1 MTLEKILKNKTVYI
15 FDLDATLVDLEQV
28 NRKAFQTIFKKY
40 LNTDLTDHEYISLLQ
55 GPPSR
60 KGIEM
65 YLSYKNASNL
75 SPKKLHKEFR
85 AIKLDALQ
93 NDFENSV
100 KLRECAAELLQT
112 INNLGYKAILATS
125 TVRTFTE
132 IILHNF
138 NLKKYF
144 SIILTSEDVKNGK
157 PNPEMYNL
165 AIEKIQH
172 DKTDAVI
179 FEDSKS
185 GIKAAL
191 NSGMVC
197 IGFDNPGINEEYVK
211 DSDYIIRSF
220 CEVNAVLTG
229 NK

>member
-1 MTLEKILKNKTVYI
+1 MTLEEILKNKTVYI
-15 FDLDATLVDLEQV
+15 FDLDATLVDLEMV
-28 NRKAFQTIFKKY
+28 NRKAFHTIFKKY
-40 LNTDLTDHEYISLLQ
+40 LNADLTDHEYTSLLQ

-65 YLSYKNASNL
+65 YLSYKNVSNL

-85 AIKLDALQ
+85 AIKLDSLQ

-100 KLRECAAELLQT
+100 KLRECASELLQT
-112 INNLGYKAILATS
+112 INQQGHKVILATS
-125 TVRTFTE
+125 TVKTFTD
-132 IILHNF
+132 IILRK
-138 NLKKYF
+138 LDIQKYF
-144 SIILTSEDVKNGK
+144 CLILTSEDVKNGK
-157 PNPEMYNL
+157 PDPEVYNL
-165 AIEKIQH
+165 AIEKLQC
-172 DKTDAVI
+172 DKKEAVI

-191 NSGMVC
+191 NSGMIC

-211 DSDYIIRSF
+211 DADFIIHSF
-220 CEVNAVLTG
+220 CEVNTALTG